1 MATFI
6 QRKSGW
12 WQVKIR
18 RKGYPDQ
25 SRSFKT
31 LSNAE
36 EWARSEES
44 AIDKGSFVD
53 RREADKNTLRTILE
67 KYRDEVAPSHKGG
80 AVEIIRINAL
90 LTTELAHYKMSALS
104 AMAISSWIAER
115 LKKVSGSTVRREI
128 NVLSQI
134 ISKAQKSWGIRLA
147 ENPIALLE
155 KPKEGKARDRR
166 LEEGEEDALL
176 QALTD
181 HKKPGEKEY
190 RQGTRNPW
198 ILPIVT
204 TAIETAMRRGEL
216 LGLRWVDVNL
226 QRQTAY
232 LDDTKNGESRTVPLS
247 KRAVATLSAMP
258 RSIDGRVFP
267 ISPNALKKAF
277 ARACEAA
284 GLDDFHFHD
293 LRHEATSRLAEK
305 LPNVIE
311 LSAVTGHKDLRMLKR
326 YYHPRAGDLAKKLG

>member
-1 MATFI
+1 MATFT

-12 WQVKIR
+12 WQAKIR

-31 LSNAE
+31 LSDAE

-44 AIDKGSFVD
+44 EIDKGVYVD

-67 KYRDEVAPSHKGG
+67 KYRDEVTPTHKGG
-80 AVEIIRINAL
+80 NIEKIRINAL
-90 LTTELAHYKMSALS
+90 LTTDLARYKMSSLS

-115 LKKVSGSTVRREI
+115 LEKVSSGTVRREI
-128 NVLSQI
+128 NVLSQV

-147 ENPIALLE
+147 ENPVALLE
-155 KPKEGKARDRR
+155 KPKEGRARDRR
-166 LEEGEEDALL
+166 LEEGEEARLL

-181 HKKPGEKEY
+181 HESPGEKKY

-198 ILPIVT
+198 ILPIVIV
-204 TAIETAMRRGEL
+204 AIETAMRRGEL
-216 LGLRWVDVNL
+216 LGLRWANVNL
-226 QRQTAY
+226 SRQTVF
-232 LDDTKNGESRTVPLS
+232 LPDTKNGESRTVPLS
-247 KRAVATLSAMP
+247 KKAVATLEAMP
-258 RSIDGRVFP
+258 RSIDGLVFP

-277 ARACEAA
+277 TRACVTAEL
-284 GLDDFHFHD
+284 GDFHFHD
-293 LRHEATSRLAEK
+293 LRHEATSRLADK

-311 LSAVTGHKDLRMLKR
+311 LAAVTGHKDLRMLKR
-326 YYHPRAGDLAKKLG
+326 YYHPRAENLAKKLG